1 MIRLFE
7 VILAFW
13 GLIFF
18 SPLLLIV
25 AIWIKLD
32 TPGPIFYRP
41 QRVGQGGQFFRL
53 VKFRTMLAG
62 ADRRGPGITTAGDRR
77 ITAAGHFLRKTKIDE
92 LPQLVNVLKGDMG
105 LVGPRP
111 EDPHYVALYTA
122 AQRQVLAARP
132 GITSPASL
140 RYRNE
145 EQLLAGTDWE
155 RIYLQKIMPDKLQIE
170 LEYLARRTI
179 WTDLL
184 LVFHTFYALLQT

>member
-77 ITAAGHFLRKTKIDE
+77 ITAAGRFLRKTKIDE